1 MTGPSPFGRASK
13 RSQKPFVFHPC
24 PDTFL
29 RGFLYQKE
37 PPFYYPLSTAFFGWH
52 LESPNSVYIEAPIM
66 QTRSLLAL
74 ALAVVLASTPALAQ
88 HRSDT
93 QIIADVRTALNG
105 EAALQGDGNHIT
117 PSIHAGVV
125 TLDGTVTSNAARILA
140 SKDLAEIDGIK
151 TVLNNLTVVAPGAA
165 APSATVPPPTPH
177 PLAMQDRTKLLELPA
192 RRQIPVRLSEE
203 LDTKTAK
210 VGDTFHGTVAA
221 NVFQDGYPLIPVGT
235 PVLGRVT
242 EAKPAGRFVGVALL
256 SIELI
261 DLRLPVPSSDD
272 QQVSVITA
280 QLSSKTNGRGAG
292 TAATIGGGAAGGGLI
307 GALAGGGQ
315 GAAIG
320 AAGGAALGTGAR
332 ALMPGQQV
340 VLKPE
345 TLLMFTTM
353 APISVPVLIHNGLP
367 KLRPAA
373 TGDAEVK
380 TRVAQS
386 ATPSRE
392 Q

>member
-1 MTGPSPFGRASK
+1 MQK
-13 RSQKPFVFHPC
+13 RS
-24 PDTFL
+24 
-29 RGFLYQKE
+29 
-37 PPFYYPLSTAFFGWH
+37 LST
-52 LESPNSVYIEAPIM
+52 
-66 QTRSLLAL
+66 LAL
-74 ALAVVLASTPALAQ
+74 AAVLLSTPALAQ

-93 QIIADVRTALNG
+93 QIIADVRSILNG
-105 EAALQGDGNHIT
+105 ETALHGPGNHIT

-125 TLDGTVTSNAARILA
+125 SLDGTVSSDAAKILA
-140 SKDLAEIDGIK
+140 SKDIAEVDGIK
-151 TVLNNLTVVAPGAA
+151 TVLNNLSVVAPGVA
-165 APSATVPPPTPH
+165 APFATVPPPASR
-177 PLAMQDRTKLLELPA
+177 PLAMEDRTKLLELPA

-261 DLRLPVPSSDD
+261 DFRLPVPNSDD

-292 TAATIGGGAAGGGLI
+292 TAATIGGGAGAGGLI

-320 AAGGAALGTGAR
+320 AASGAALGTGAR

-380 TRVAQS
+380 PRVAQT
-386 ATPSRE
+386 ATPASE